1 MCLLHGHC
9 GTRKFRRGTFSRV
22 TFHRGEFCVEIF
34 STFQK
39 ILGSLLLGDS
49 RTLPSPPLPAET
61 TTSWAAMESVPE
73 TYVQKLPRR
82 AWNVKKL
89 PRRDRNVTKLSR
101 RVRNV
106 NLVDLVGYRELGS
119 LKKSWFASIAQA
131 CGNSWID
138 PQLSFLRGGGAF
150 KNPRLGISR

>member
-1 MCLLHGHC
+1 
-9 GTRKFRRGTFSRV
+9 
-22 TFHRGEFCVEIF
+22 
-34 STFQK
+34 
-39 ILGSLLLGDS
+39 
-49 RTLPSPPLPAET
+49 
-61 TTSWAAMESVPE
+61 MESVPE

-119 LKKSWFASIAQA
+119 LKKS
-131 CGNSWID
+131 
-138 PQLSFLRGGGAF
+138 
-150 KNPRLGISR
+150 